1 VHLSLGAV
9 GSSFFTDATDP
20 FAWTARLAQQSL
32 QDDFDSSL
40 VKMFDSQSQGTLMQ
54 AQVGANVHVAVSIDG
69 ARAGT
74 PQAGITTPFGFAD
87 FTTTVGATSF
97 NPDVRVAL
105 PVAIAET
112 AGGASDTVAIVRLRQ
127 AGEHN
132 LAVSFFKV
140 DDYAGTIDLGG
151 PVYRPGD
158 ANYLAAALDR
168 AYLTQ
173 DGAASIAGPGYGQFG
188 RSAIVNV
195 DAGDIIAMMLT
206 NNTSGHTFFSFARAN
221 EKVAGQDVAHLW
233 NYGLNTWG
241 FEDTWGGGDRD
252 YNDMVI
258 GLDFISTAGHGYLV

>member
-1 VHLSLGAV
+1 MG
-9 GSSFFTDATDP
+9 
-20 FAWTARLAQQSL
+20 
-32 QDDFDSSL
+32 
-40 VKMFDSQSQGTLMQ
+40 
-54 AQVGANVHVAVSIDG
+54 
-69 ARAGT
+69 
-74 PQAGITTPFGFAD
+74 
-87 FTTTVGATSF
+87 F

-127 AGEHN
+127 NGEDS
-132 LAVSFFKV
+132 LAVSFFRV
-140 DDYAGTIDLGG
+140 DDYTGTIDLGG

-158 ANYLAAALDR
+158 ANYLAAAQDR

-173 DGAASIAGPGYGQFG
+173 GGAASIGGPGYGQWSQTG
-188 RSAIVNV
+188 LVDV

-206 NNTSGHTFFSFARAN
+206 NNTSGQTFFSFARAN
-221 EKVAGQDVAHLW
+221 ETVAGQNVGHLW

-258 GLDFISTAGHGYLV
+258 GLDFTSSAGSGYLV